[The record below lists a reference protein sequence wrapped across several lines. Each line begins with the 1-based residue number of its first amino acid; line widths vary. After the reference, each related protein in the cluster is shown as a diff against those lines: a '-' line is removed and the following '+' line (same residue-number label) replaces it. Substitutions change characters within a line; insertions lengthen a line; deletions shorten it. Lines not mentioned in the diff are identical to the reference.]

1 MTKVGVEG
9 LGYLAGNAL
18 CLQIW
23 IGAVVGRRTLSQSER
38 DEAIRRLRR
47 DGDVRTVAE
56 AVGAAPEAVK
66 GIKHSAVRPRDGTTT
81 DGKPVSARLTP
92 TEIEQLEWLKARFG
106 FGSNSDAIRA
116 LVRAASGMLEFDPV
130 TAEKLTEVKA
140 ELHKIGVNVNQI
152 ALAAN
157 RGRIDL
163 TRHEWKALDAVRQAL
178 PGVRIY
184 LQAVVDEQRR
194 RGTRLFQK
202 FIEAGRG

>member
-1 MTKVGVEG
+1 MD
-9 LGYLAGNAL
+9 
-18 CLQIW
+18 
-23 IGAVVGRRTLSQSER
+23 RRTLSQSER
-38 DEAIRRLRR
+38 DEAIHRLP
-47 DGDVRTVAE
+47 GGGNVRSVAE
-56 AVGAAPEAVK
+56 ALGAAPGTVK
-66 GIKHSAVRPRDGTTT
+66 GGRHNAARTRDTTT

-92 TEIEQLEWLKARFG
+92 AEIEQMEALKARFG

-157 RGRIDL
+157 KGRIDL
-163 TRHEWKALDAVRQAL
+163 ARQEWAALNAVRQAL

-202 FIEAGRG
+202 FLEAERG

>member
-1 MTKVGVEG
+1 M
-9 LGYLAGNAL
+9 
-18 CLQIW
+18 
-23 IGAVVGRRTLSQSER
+23 IGAAVGRRNLTQSER
-38 DEAIRRLRR
+38 DEAIRRLRQG
-47 DGDVRTVAE
+47 GDVRTVAD
-56 AVGAAPEAVK
+56 AVGAAPAAVK
-66 GIKHSAVRPRDGTTT
+66 GIKHNAVRPRDGATTN
-81 DGKPVSARLTP
+81 GKPVSARLTP

-116 LVRAASGMLEFDPV
+116 LVRASTGMLEFDPV

-157 RGRIDL
+157 QGRIEL
-163 TRHEWKALDAVRQAL
+163 ARQEWKALDAVRHAL

>member
-1 MTKVGVEG
+1 M
-9 LGYLAGNAL
+9 
-18 CLQIW
+18 
-23 IGAVVGRRTLSQSER
+23 SP
-38 DEAIRRLRR
+38 
-47 DGDVRTVAE
+47 AE
-56 AVGAAPEAVK
+56 LE
-66 GIKHSAVRPRDGTTT
+66 S
-81 DGKPVSARLTP
+81 
-92 TEIEQLEWLKARFG
+92 LEWLKARFG

>member
-1 MTKVGVEG
+1 M
-9 LGYLAGNAL
+9 
-18 CLQIW
+18 
-23 IGAVVGRRTLSQSER
+23 GRRTLSQSER

-56 AVGAAPEAVK
+56 AVGATPEAVK
-66 GIKHSAVRPRDGTTT
+66 GIKHSAVRPRENATT

-130 TAEKLTEVKA
+130 TASRLTEVKA

>member
-1 MTKVGVEG
+1 M
-9 LGYLAGNAL
+9 
-18 CLQIW
+18 
-23 IGAVVGRRTLSQSER
+23 GRRTLSQAER
-38 DEAIRRLRR
+38 DEAIRRLRQG
-47 DGDVRTVAE
+47 GDVRTVAE
-56 AVGAAPEAVK
+56 AVGTAPGTVK
-66 GIKHSAVRPRDGTTT
+66 GIKHGAVRPRENATTE
-81 DGKPVSARLTP
+81 GKPVSARLTP

-163 TRHEWKALDAVRQAL
+163 TRQEWKALDTVRQAL

>member
-1 MTKVGVEG
+1 MGASKETIAKVRQHE
-9 LGYLAGNAL
+9 
-18 CLQIW
+18 
-23 IGAVVGRRTLSQSER
+23 
-38 DEAIRRLRR
+38 IRSH
-47 DGDVRTVAE
+47 D
-56 AVGAAPEAVK
+56 
-66 GIKHSAVRPRDGTTT
+66 SATT